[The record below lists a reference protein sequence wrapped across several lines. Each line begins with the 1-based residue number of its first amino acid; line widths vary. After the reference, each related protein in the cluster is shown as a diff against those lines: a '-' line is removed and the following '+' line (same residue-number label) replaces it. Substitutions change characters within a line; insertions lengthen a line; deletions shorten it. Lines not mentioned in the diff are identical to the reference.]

1 MRRTSSGRWVLPP
14 SHLSF
19 LLPLLSSLCSL
30 PPPPSPP
37 PPLLCNVR
45 LLERKISQVSSSQC
59 LLHYAMLFLPTK
71 WKMLQTLPIL
81 IKHISASV
89 VASSFP
95 TISFKTKAKIKVTFF
110 PLFAALLIHTEW
122 FASSSL
128 FFSFH
133 VLIQEGSDIQL
144 SERMEFSITIDPITS
159 CIIVWL

>member
-1 MRRTSSGRWVLPP
+1 MLPIETSKQGERDMHRTSSPSSFSPLIPP
-14 SHLSF
+14 SCA
-19 LLPLLSSLCSL
+19 LLLHSL
-30 PPPPSPP
+30 PPP

-89 VASSFP
+89 VASSFQ
-95 TISFKTKAKIKVTFF
+95 TISFKTRAKIKVTFF
-110 PLFAALLIHTEW
+110 PLFAALLIHTGW

-128 FFSFH
+128 FFLFTFWSRKG
-133 VLIQEGSDIQL
+133 L
-144 SERMEFSITIDPITS
+144 TS
-159 CIIVWL
+159 NCLKEWNFL